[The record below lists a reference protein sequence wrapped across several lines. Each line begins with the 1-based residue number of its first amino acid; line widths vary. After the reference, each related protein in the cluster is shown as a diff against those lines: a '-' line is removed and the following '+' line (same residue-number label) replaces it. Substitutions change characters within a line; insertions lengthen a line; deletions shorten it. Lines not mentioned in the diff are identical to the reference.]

1 MPIIKSAKKRVKI
14 TEKKTLR
21 NRMNKSALRTAI
33 KRYEKTI
40 ATGEVEAAK
49 NELNRVVSIID
60 KSVKKGI
67 LHKNNAARK
76 KARMTRLFNELSV
89 NA

>member
-14 TEKKTLR
+14 AEKKTLR
-21 NRMNKSALRTAI
+21 NRMNRSTLRTAI
-33 KRYEKTI
+33 KRFENAI
-40 ATGEVEAAK
+40 ANNDLDSAKVELTKA
-49 NELNRVVSIID
+49 ESTID

-67 LHKNNAARK
+67 IHQNNAARK
-76 KARMTRLFNELSV
+76 KSRLNKIFNNLTT

>member
-21 NRMNKSALRTAI
+21 NRMNRSALRTAV
-33 KRYEKTI
+33 KRFEKAVAANDVDTAKI
-40 ATGEVEAAK
+40 ELVKAT
-49 NELNRVVSIID
+49 STID

-67 LHKNNAARK
+67 IHKNNAARK
-76 KARMTRLFNELSV
+76 KSRLTKMYNDLVV

>member
-1 MPIIKSAKKRVKI
+1 MPIIKSAKKRVKV

-21 NRMNKSALRTAI
+21 NRQNKSALRTAI
-33 KRYEKTI
+33 KRFEMAI
-40 ATGEVEAAK
+40 AAGEVEKAQI
-49 NELNRVVSIID
+49 ELVKAESSID

-67 LHKNNAARK
+67 IHKNNAARK
-76 KARMTRLFNELSV
+76 KSRLTKKFNALQA

>member
-1 MPIIKSAKKRVKI
+1 MPIIKSAKKRVRI

-21 NRMNKSALRTAI
+21 NRMNRSTLRTSI
-33 KRYEKTI
+33 KRFEKAI
-40 ATGEVEAAK
+40 SNNDLDSAKVELIKA
-49 NELNRVVSIID
+49 ESIID

-67 LHKNNAARK
+67 IHKNNAARK
-76 KARMTRLFNELSV
+76 KSRLNKLFNNLAA